1 MFRAN
6 DSQTSGHRISATWE
20 SNGRMSVRE
29 REIERERDTANREA
43 EEI

>member
-20 SNGRMSVRE
+20 SNGRMCVRE
-29 REIERERDTANREA
+29 RETEREGDTANREA